1 MEVHLSIFI
10 YYFSTHVRFIFI
22 LVYSSIQVLTLQM
35 VTMFYTAQFKNQMT
49 FFEMDLESFYFD
61 EISAIFSNIQVNINK
76 S

>member
-1 MEVHLSIFI
+1 MEVHLFIFI

-49 FFEMDLESFYFD
+49 FFEMDLESFCFD